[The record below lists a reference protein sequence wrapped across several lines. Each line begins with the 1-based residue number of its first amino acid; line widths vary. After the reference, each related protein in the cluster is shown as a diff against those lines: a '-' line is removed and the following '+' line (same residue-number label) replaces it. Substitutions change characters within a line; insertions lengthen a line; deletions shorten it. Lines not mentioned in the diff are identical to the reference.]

1 MTSGGIE
8 AIDCMNP
15 PVGDG
20 GEINEALKDLPAI
33 NFTPRVLTPKSVTK
47 STIASSFTPFCP
59 GWVKNGISDPPPLN
73 GTPIEVVAATT
84 PGRELISCKSACTL
98 AG

>member
-33 NFTPRVLTPKSVTK
+33 NFTPRV
-47 STIASSFTPFCP
+47 
-59 GWVKNGISDPPPLN
+59 
-73 GTPIEVVAATT
+73 
-84 PGRELISCKSACTL
+84 
-98 AG
+98 